1 MASVFDVAKYILRRC
16 GKRDAWSLQKL
27 CWYAQGH
34 HGAWTGRALFDE
46 DFEAWRGGPVC
57 YELNRS
63 RGDRFVLLEDDLPQG
78 DPGALTKDERESLDI
93 VLERYGKLKPYELRD
108 AVREETSWSEAR
120 KGVAPDS
127 PNGPVIPKESI
138 FASFAED
145 IENVREVVR

>member
-1 MASVFDVAKYILRRC
+1 MAR
-16 GKRDAWSLQKL
+16 
-27 CWYAQGH
+27 
-34 HGAWTGRALFDE
+34 GRAVRCSTRTSR
-46 DFEAWRGGPVC
+46 RGGPVC

-63 RGDRFVLLEDDLPQG
+63 RGDKFVLSEDDLPQG

-108 AVREETSWSEAR
+108 TVRKETSWAEAR

-127 PNGPVIPKESI
+127 TNGPVIPRESI

-145 IENVREVVR
+145 VRSAREAVR